1 MRISLMPLP
10 VALAL
15 LAAAP
20 PSAAAQAVPDSLFRL
35 LDYEVRESGP
45 LRFAGRELATV
56 RLRDHGATADG
67 GAVLELFPEWHP
79 PTEPME
85 AQAGAWIAEMKGV
98 RDVAHRSGTG
108 LVLDDLPAYE
118 IVADARNAAGTPLV
132 LYQVTIADMGRVVV
146 LQGRMAA
153 EAEGRLLPHFR
164 EVARS
169 FRRTA
174 VLRQRLGSVAYEVTG
189 GYQPVPA
196 LSDARMAVY
205 HDPRT
210 HSSLFAALLDSDAE
224 RDSVAGEAARRLF
237 DADRPGDPQPASW
250 QRLKAQRL
258 SPAEVYQERRLGRS
272 GPGIIVLIRH
282 LRKDGQNWLT
292 GYAFVSSVPH
302 SDSYPA
308 SDASAWLIRSAGYEV
323 PDEAFAPLTFG
334 ALLPP
339 EDSPRA
345 RADFREQGH

>member
-1 MRISLMPLP
+1 MAPS

-20 PSAAAQAVPDSLFRL
+20 SVAAQAVPDSLFRRL
-35 LDYEVRESGP
+35 EYEVRESGP
-45 LRFAGRELATV
+45 LHFAGRELATV
-56 RLRDHGATADG
+56 RLREQGAAADG
-67 GAVLELFPEWHP
+67 GAVLEVFPKWHP
-79 PTEPME
+79 PPQPME
-85 AQAGAWIAEMKGV
+85 AQAAAWIAEMEEV
-98 RDVAHRSGTG
+98 RDVEHRSGTR

-118 IVADARNAAGTPLV
+118 IVADARHGGTPLV

-153 EAEGRLLPHFR
+153 ESEGRLLPHFR

-189 GYQPVPA
+189 GYQPVPV

-205 HDPRT
+205 HDLRT
-210 HSSLFAALLDSDAE
+210 HSSLFVALLDRDAE
-224 RDSVAGEAARRLF
+224 RDSVAGEVARRLF
-237 DADRPGDPQPASW
+237 AADRPGDPQPASW
-250 QRLKAQRL
+250 QRLTARPL
-258 SPAEVYQERRLGRS
+258 SPGEMYQERRLGHS

-292 GYAFVSSVPH
+292 GYAFVSSVPN

-323 PDEAFAPLTFG
+323 PDEEFAPLSFG
-334 ALLPP
+334 ALLPL
-339 EDSPRA
+339 RA
-345 RADFREQGH
+345 RDGFAEQGR

>member
-1 MRISLMPLP
+1 MAPPL
-10 VALAL
+10 ALAL
-15 LAAAP
+15 LATAP
-20 PSAAAQAVPDSLFRL
+20 SVAAQAAPDSLFGQ

-56 RLRDHGATADG
+56 RLRERGAAVDG
-67 GAVLELFPEWHP
+67 GAVLELFPKWHP
-79 PTEPME
+79 PPEPME
-85 AQAGAWIAEMKGV
+85 ARAAAWIAGMQGV
-98 RDVAHRSGTG
+98 RDVAHRSGTR

-146 LQGRMAA
+146 LQGRVAA

-189 GYQPVPA
+189 GYQPVPV

-205 HDPRT
+205 HDPHT
-210 HSSLFAALLDSDAE
+210 HSSVFVALLDIDAD
-224 RDSVAGEAARRLF
+224 RDSVASEAARRLF
-237 DADRPGDPQPASW
+237 AADRPRDPQPASW
-250 QRLKAQRL
+250 QRLTARPL
-258 SPAEVYQERRLGRS
+258 SPGEVYQERRLGRS
-272 GPGIIVLIRH
+272 GPGIIVVIRH
-282 LRKDGQNWLT
+282 LRKGGQNWLT
-292 GYAFVSSVPH
+292 GYAFVSSVPA

-323 PDEAFAPLTFG
+323 PDEEFAPL
-334 ALLPP
+334 
-339 EDSPRA
+339 
-345 RADFREQGH
+345 DF